1 MAELVILA
9 PLLVLLLLF
18 VVALGRLAAARI
30 DVDGAAAQAARAA
43 SIARSPAAAA
53 QAAQETATSALAGQ
67 GVTCG
72 DLSVSVDT
80 AGFVPGG
87 SVAVTVSCS
96 VGLADLVGLR
106 LPSTETLSGTAVEPL
121 DLYRGLSG

>member
-1 MAELVILA
+1 M
-9 PLLVLLLLF
+9 
-18 VVALGRLAAARI
+18 GRLPRL
-30 DVDGAAAQAARAA
+30 REPP
-43 SIARSPAAAA
+43 RSPAARL
-53 QAAQETATSALAGQ
+53 QLPRPPQETATSALAGQ